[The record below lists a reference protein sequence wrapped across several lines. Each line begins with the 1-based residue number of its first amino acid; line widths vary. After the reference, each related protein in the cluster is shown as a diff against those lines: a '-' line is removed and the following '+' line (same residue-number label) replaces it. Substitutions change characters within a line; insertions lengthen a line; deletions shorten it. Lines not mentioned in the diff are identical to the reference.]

1 MLKIM
6 LAAASVAASLT
17 VPALTHAQ
25 EWPARPIS
33 LVVPLAPGGS
43 TDATARLIAQKLPQ
57 HLGQTVVV
65 ENRSGA
71 SGLIA
76 AQYVSKAAPDGYT
89 FLIHTSTLITNVTLR
104 KNSMPLD
111 VQKDLVPVSRVAL
124 IPNVLMVHADFPART
139 LDDFIAYA
147 KKNGKHAV
155 NYGSSG
161 SGASQHLSAEL
172 FSKMADIQM
181 THIPYKGGAPANA
194 DLLAGQIQAVFSPM
208 VEVLPFIESGRLRPL
223 AVTTPQRSPRLPD
236 VPAVAERL
244 PGYEIVL
251 WNGIWAPAGTPA
263 DIISRMNHAINAALN
278 DPEVKAT
285 MRAQGTAP
293 AGNSSDAFRIFIDA
307 EIEKWGDL
315 VRLSGAQVE

>member
-6 LAAASVAASLT
+6 LATASVAVCLAA
-17 VPALTHAQ
+17 PALTHAQ

-76 AQYVSKAAPDGYT
+76 AQYVSRAAPDGYT

-111 VQKDLVPVSRVAL
+111 VQKDLVPVSRVSL
-124 IPNVLMVHADFPART
+124 IPNVLMVHADFPAKT
-139 LDDFIAYA
+139 LGDFIAYA
-147 KKNGKHAV
+147 KDVNHTV

-172 FSKMADIQM
+172 FSKMADIRM

-223 AVTTPQRSPRLPD
+223 GVTTPQRSPRLPD
-236 VPAVAERL
+236 VPAIAESL
-244 PGYEIVL
+244 PGYEVVL

-263 DIISRMNHAINAALN
+263 DIIARMNQAINAALN

-285 MRAQGTAP
+285 MRAQGTTP
-293 AGNSSDAFRIFIDA
+293 AGNAPDTFRAFVDA